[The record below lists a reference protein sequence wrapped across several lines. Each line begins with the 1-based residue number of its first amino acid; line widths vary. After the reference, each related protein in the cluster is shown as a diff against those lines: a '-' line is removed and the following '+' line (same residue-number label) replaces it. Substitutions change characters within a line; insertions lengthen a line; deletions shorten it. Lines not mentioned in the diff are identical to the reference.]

1 MSAKSH
7 NIQMVEM
14 IASGLGELLPEV
26 VFVGGAATTLY
37 LLDEA
42 TKSESSVRPTDD
54 VDCVIEVASRTEYA
68 KLEKKIRSLGF
79 KHFTSTGAPLCR
91 WTYSGVI
98 VDIMPTDPKILG
110 FSNKWYKSG
119 MDKSILFTLPSTL
132 NIRIFTVPYFLAS
145 KLEAFKGRGKGD
157 FLLSRDFEDIITLI
171 DSRTDIRADLFNA
184 PVDIKTYFRSEFQTL
199 ERSEDFL
206 QGISAH
212 LPPERKNA
220 EGSRRILDILRNI

>member
-7 NIQMVEM
+7 NIQMVEI
-14 IASGLGELLPEV
+14 IASGFRELLPEV
-26 VFVGGAATTLY
+26 VFIGGATTTLY
-37 LLDEA
+37 LSDET
-42 TKSESSVRPTDD
+42 TKYESSVRPTDD

-79 KHFTSTGAPLCR
+79 KHSTSPGAPLCR
-91 WTYSGVI
+91 WTYSGVT
-98 VDIMPTDPKILG
+98 VDIMPTNPEILG

-119 MDKSILFTLPSTL
+119 MDESIPFTLPSKL
-132 NIRIFTVPYFLAS
+132 SIRIFTLPYFLAS

-157 FLLSRDFEDIITLI
+157 ILLSRDFEDIITLI
-171 DSRTDIRADLFNA
+171 NARIDIRTDLFNA
-184 PVDIKTYFRSEFQTL
+184 PEEIKTYFRSEFQSL
-199 ERSEDFL
+199 EKSEDFL

-220 EGSRRILDILRNI
+220 EGSRRILDILRSI